1 MTLVVKKFGGTS
13 VGSPERIRAV
23 ADRVA
28 NARARGERVAL
39 VVSAMGDTTDELLEL
54 ASAVAPAA
62 AATRRR
68 ELDQLLATG
77 EQAAIALVALA
88 LEERGVP
95 AVSFT
100 GAQAEIKTDG
110 AHGAARITEIRAH
123 RVRRALAEGRVP
135 VVAGFQGLSAEE
147 ELTTLGR
154 GGSDTTAVAL
164 AVALRAAR
172 CDIYTD
178 VDGIYSADPRRVPD
192 ARRWDRLA
200 HREALLLA
208 LAGAAVLHPRAA
220 ALAASYRVPLRIL
233 SSLTVGPEC
242 GTCID
247 GEAPVEGP
255 RILGVAAAVGS
266 ARLTVDDPAGGAAA
280 AAVLAALAEAGVGVE
295 WLEEKRADDG
305 ARRLVAIVPADR
317 ADDAQRAAASVLGNG
332 TRIAVERP
340 VARITVVGMGLSACG
355 AAIAGALQRL
365 ARTGIEPEG
374 LGISELGLTLYVR
387 PDQADPAAAL
397 LHEALLP
404 SQPMGERRPA

>member
-23 ADRVA
+23 AERVA
-28 NARARGERVAL
+28 RARARGERVAL
-39 VVSAMGDTTDELLEL
+39 VVSAMGDTTDELLAL
-54 ASAVAPAA
+54 ASAVAPGA

-68 ELDQLLATG
+68 EMDQLLATG

-88 LEERGVP
+88 LEECGVP

-100 GAQAEIKTDG
+100 GPQAEIWTDG
-110 AHGAARITEIRAH
+110 AHGAARITEVRAS
-123 RVRRALAEGRVP
+123 RVRRALEEGRVP
-135 VVAGFQGLSAEE
+135 VVAGFQGLSAAE

-164 AVALRAAR
+164 AIALGAAR

-178 VDGIYSADPRRVPD
+178 VDGIYSADPRRVPT

-220 ALAASYRVPLRIL
+220 ALAESYRMPLRIL
-233 SSLTVGPEC
+233 SSLTNGPEC

-247 GEAPVEGP
+247 GEASVEGP

-266 ARLTVDDPAGGAAA
+266 ARLTVDDPPGGA

-305 ARRLVAIVPADR
+305 ARRLTAIVPADR
-317 ADDAQRAAASVLGNG
+317 ADDAQRAAASVLGDG
-332 TRIAVERP
+332 ARIAVERP
-340 VARITVVGMGLSACG
+340 VARITVVGTGLSACG
-355 AAIAGALQRL
+355 AAIARALQRL
-365 ARTGIEPEG
+365 ARRGIEPEG

-404 SQPMGERRPA
+404 AQPLNERRPA